1 MSAPLAVL
9 VVDDNEAGQF
19 LVQSVLEL
27 QGFVVNIAGSSPEV
41 HDRVRARRPDLI
53 LMDVQL
59 PGQDGLALTRE
70 LKADP
75 ATALI
80 PIVALTAHALAGQKE
95 AAFAAGCVGYITKPI
110 DTRKL
115 GSQIREILSA
125 PPAMPVRR

>member
-1 MSAPLAVL
+1 MSSFPVVL
-9 VVDDNEAGQF
+9 VVDDNAAGQF
-19 LVQSVLEL
+19 LVQSVLEQ
-27 QGFVVNIAGSSPEV
+27 QGFIVTTAGSSEEV
-41 HDRVRARRPDLI
+41 HERVHAQRPDLI

-80 PIVALTAHALAGQKE
+80 PIVALTAHALAGQRE
-95 AAFAAGCVGYITKPI
+95 VAIAAGCVEYITKPI

-125 PPAMPVRR
+125 PPPMPVPR